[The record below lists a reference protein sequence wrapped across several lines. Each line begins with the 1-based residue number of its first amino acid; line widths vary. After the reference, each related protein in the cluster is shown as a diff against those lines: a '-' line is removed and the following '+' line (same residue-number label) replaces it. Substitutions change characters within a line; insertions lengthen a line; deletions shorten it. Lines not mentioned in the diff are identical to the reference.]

1 MKNNDKDNVI
11 SKIENIL
18 ENNQLPYV
26 GEIMELLSDFY
37 SHRQLLNTF
46 YTDDLIDYLENTWD
60 FEDYVNEKKSDAVE
74 DYIKYHPEYTKETF
88 MDEIQNYNKS
98 EFKKFLCDLTS
109 NGYYTKTEDLLN
121 DIKKMIGNE

>member
-1 MKNNDKDNVI
+1 MDNNDKDVI
-11 SKIENIL
+11 SKIEQIL
-18 ENNQLPYV
+18 EENHLPYV
-26 GEIMELLSDFY
+26 GGIMELLSDFY
-37 SHRQLLNTF
+37 SHRQLLDTF
-46 YTDDLIDYLENTWD
+46 YTDDLIDYLEDTWD
-60 FEDYVNEKKSDAVE
+60 FEAYINDKKSDAVE

-88 MDEIQNYNKS
+88 MDEIQNYNRS

>member
-1 MKNNDKDNVI
+1 MNNNDKDVI
-11 SKIENIL
+11 SKIEQIL
-18 ENNQLPYV
+18 EENQLPYV
-26 GEIMELLSDFY
+26 GGIMELLSAFY
-37 SHRQLLNTF
+37 SHRQLLDTF
-46 YTDDLIDYLENTWD
+46 YTDDLIDYLEDTWD
-60 FEDYVNEKKSDAVE
+60 FDAYVNDKKSDAVE

-88 MDEIQNYNKS
+88 MDEIQNYNRS